1 MKKIVRN
8 AKGFTLI
15 ELMIVVAI
23 IGILAAIAIP
33 QFAAYRMRAFNASA
47 ESDVRNVKTAEE
59 VLMGDSYVY
68 GSSAKT
74 DKLPGAGTNGPGKL
88 LQGPG
93 NPATQQQSGM
103 HLTGTDNTEQK
114 NKHGIGVG
122 VGNAVSLEADT
133 NTAGSTYKVYAHHF
147 QGNRGFA
154 TEADT
159 TAMYYCENDKFIGQA
174 STGDGTAKLAG
185 GQLDATFP
193 TGPGVDDI
201 KGVACGGDTVSKW
214 TAL

>member
-68 GSSAKT
+68 GSSQEKA
-74 DKLPGAGTNGPGKL
+74 KLPGSGTNGDGTL
-88 LQGPG
+88 LKGPG

-103 HLTGTDNTEQK
+103 LLSGTDNTEVK
-114 NKHGIGVG
+114 AKHGIGVG
-122 VGNAVSLEADT
+122 VGNAVSLEADS
-133 NTAGSTYKVYAHHF
+133 NSVGSTYKVYAHHF

-159 TAMYYCENDKFIGQA
+159 TAMYYCESDKFIGQT
-174 STGDGTAKLAG
+174 SPGTGKLAG
-185 GQLDATFP
+185 GTLDASFP
-193 TGPGVDDI
+193 VNPGIDDI
-201 KGVACGGDTVSKW
+201 KASSTCGGDTVKVW

>member
-68 GSSAKT
+68 GSTEKT
-74 DKLPGAGTNGPGKL
+74 NTLPGSGNNGTGEL

-103 HLTGTDNTEQK
+103 LVSGTDNTE
-114 NKHGIGVG
+114 NKAQHGIGVG
-122 VGNAVSLEADT
+122 VGNAVSLEADS
-133 NTAGSTYKVYAHHF
+133 NSAGSTYKVYAHHF

-159 TAMYYCENDKFIGQA
+159 TAMYYCENDKFIGQKSSQGA
-174 STGDGTAKLAG
+174 LAG
-185 GQLDATFP
+185 GKLDSGF
-193 TGPGVDDI
+193 GVNPGIDDI
-201 KGVACGGDTVSKW
+201 KASSTCGGDTVSKW

>member
-68 GSSAKT
+68 GSSAT
-74 DKLPGAGTNGPGKL
+74 GSTLPGGGKNGEGTL
-88 LQGPG
+88 LKGPG

-103 HLTGTDNTEQK
+103 LLTGTDNSETPKQ
-114 NKHGIGVG
+114 HGIGVG
-122 VGNAVSLEADT
+122 VGNAVSLEADS
-133 NTAGSTYKVYAHHF
+133 NSVGSTYKVYAHHF

-159 TAMYYCENDKFIGQA
+159 TAMYYCESDNFIGKT
-174 STGDGTAKLAG
+174 STGKGSLAG
-185 GQLDATFP
+185 TMNASFSVS
-193 TGPGVDDI
+193 PGIDDI
-201 KGVACGGDTVSKW
+201 KESTSCGGSTVSKW